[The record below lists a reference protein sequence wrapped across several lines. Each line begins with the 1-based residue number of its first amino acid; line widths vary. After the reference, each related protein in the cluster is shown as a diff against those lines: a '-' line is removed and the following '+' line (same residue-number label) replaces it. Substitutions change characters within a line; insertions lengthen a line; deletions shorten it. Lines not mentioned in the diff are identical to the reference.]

1 MSNDAALGADSSLIR
16 SVWWLVLLRGVFAII
31 LGVLAFVWPVA
42 TAVAFVWVWGVYALV
57 DGVFT
62 IGHAISVR
70 RTDSKWVW
78 LLAIGAVG
86 VIAGLVAMIFPAAA
100 GALALLVLLWTIAIW
115 AIVDGIFG
123 IPAAA
128 SLASGSAKTLGI
140 VFSVVTILFGVLL
153 AILLFVTPVSAL
165 IGLIFMLGW
174 YAVIAGVVLVVIA
187 IRARTSG
194 KTEVAV

>member
-1 MSNDAALGADSSLIR
+1 MSNDAALGANSLIR

>member
-1 MSNDAALGADSSLIR
+1 MSNDAALGANSLIR

-128 SLASGSAKTLGI
+128 ALASGAAKTHRVVL
-140 VFSVVTILFGVLL
+140 SVVTILLGVLL